1 MSPQI
6 NISAGELFDLIRPA
20 VLVLAALI
28 STLVFASARKRF
40 PFLIALLWALA
51 TFFLTLI
58 VLPLYLIAL
67 LIRRQTPSRPLR
79 WKLIGPL
86 IYGLLIMSGISL
98 YLYKQGRGVDVHLA
112 RAAHAK
118 IRGNRAK
125 TIAEYKAALSVED
138 DPHTR
143 KLLGFEL
150 FDAGYWTEA
159 LSELRLA
166 EKGGERDDFMILRIA
181 GLLDVLNQPAQARL
195 EYQHFLQSS
204 LCVHPVPDKRCELAR
219 SRVAQE
225 SSNIR

>member
-1 MSPQI
+1 M

-20 VLVLAALI
+20 VLVLSALI
-28 STLVFASARKRF
+28 STWVFASARKHF
-40 PFLIALLWALA
+40 SFFIALLWSLA

-67 LIRRQTPSRPLR
+67 LIRRRTPASRPLR

-86 IYGLLIMSGISL
+86 IYGLLITGGIGL
-98 YLYKQGRGVDVHLA
+98 YLYNQGRGVDVHLA

-118 IRGNRAK
+118 IRGHRAK
-125 TIAEYKAALSVED
+125 TIAEYKAALAVED

-159 LSELRLA
+159 LSELRQA
-166 EKGGERDDFMILRIA
+166 EQRGEPDDLMILRIA
-181 GLLDVLNQPAQARL
+181 ALLDVLNQPAQARL
-195 EYQHFLQSS
+195 EYQRFLESS
-204 LCVHPVPDKRCELAR
+204 LCIQAVPDKRCEIAR
-219 SRVAQE
+219 KRVAEE